1 MIFLQNDTTTM
12 MKEYIEPE
20 MEIVAINCQKL
31 LFNNSL
37 GQQSEDDDDY
47 MG

>member
-20 MEIVAINCQKL
+20 MEIVEINCQNL

-47 MG
+47 LG

>member
-1 MIFLQNDTTTM
+1 

-20 MEIVAINCQKL
+20 MEIVEINCQNL

-37 GQQSEDDDDY
+37 NQSPEDGGDDDY